1 MKVYRQPNGS
11 RIKKVED
18 GNDIKIAAL
27 EKLGWEEIT
36 AEDIEGEDSL
46 SVTYENVT
54 PARAPQEP
62 PAVPKLNKTVPPGP
76 TRDNAGARAAGTTV
90 TASGIVTEPDANNNV
105 TEEVRTPDKVGDP
118 VLVVTEQPDSN
129 KNRR

>member
-36 AEDIEGEDSL
+36 ADDIEGEDSL

-62 PAVPKLNKTVPPGP
+62 PAVPKLN
-76 TRDNAGARAAGTTV
+76 
-90 TASGIVTEPDANNNV
+90 NV